1 MPIVQELNVA
11 NLQKIMDDF
20 EASVDGSIRPA
31 AQAAA
36 QVLYNEVKQNVSQI
50 KIKTGNLSS
59 AIYQAFSEPESVK
72 KANGYAVANYQVSW
86 NWKKAPHG
94 GLIEGGRL
102 QRYVV
107 REGKNGQLYTLVRP
121 EMRGKPK
128 PKKRAS
134 QAEKD
139 AYYVTLPGGP
149 RQVPGTFFVRRAIDK
164 FPQAAEAA
172 LAKMKFTLAGGFSQN
187 SNPFEVFEE

>member
-1 MPIVQELNVA
+1 MPVVENFTVAGLN
-11 NLQKIMDDF
+11 KILDDF
-20 EASVDGSIRPA
+20 EASVDGAIRPA

-36 QVLYNEVKQNVSQI
+36 QVLYNEVLLNVSQI
-50 KIKTGNLSS
+50 QQKTGNLRS
-59 AIYQAFSEPESVK
+59 AIYQAFSAPESRPT
-72 KANGYAVANYQVSW
+72 ARGYAVANYQVSW
-86 NWKKAPHG
+86 NWKRAPHG

-139 AYYVTLPGGP
+139 AYYVTLKGGP

-164 FPQAAEAA
+164 FPQASAAA
-172 LAKMKFTLAGGFSQN
+172 LAQMQFALAGGFSQN
-187 SNPFEVFEE
+187 SNPFEIFE